1 MDHKHIHYS
10 SIQDIYTLLRN
21 DDEIVVGMMG
31 AEPQLFLQGLHTVF
45 PKLNH
50 LRITNC
56 LPMGHYPIYTNPQ
69 LAKYVQIDSWFLS
82 PVLRKAYVNGNISYI
97 PSHLHMAAVRYLQ
110 TKKPRIYVGAA
121 SMPDTKGNL
130 TLSLSNVYEK
140 RIMEAADIVILEV
153 NPNFPKTFGDTEITL
168 DNVDYLVLAEYT
180 VPELTDAPITEKD
193 AIIGRFIAEQIPDGA
208 CLQLGIGA
216 IPNAVANALT
226 HKKDLGVHTE
236 MLTSGFLKLF
246 QAGAITNQ
254 KKQLHRGK
262 FVCAFVAGDA
272 ALYQFVH
279 NNPDVLIMDAHHTNH
294 PDVIRQNDQQISIN
308 ATMEVDLTGQCCS
321 ESIGSQQYSGTGGQ
335 SDTANGATRSK
346 GGKSF
351 ITLHATTIVKDPI
364 TNQVKEISKIVPQ
377 LKPGAIVSLSRNDVD
392 YVVTEYGIA
401 ALRGTTVTER
411 VRRLI
416 AIAHPQFRESLIR
429 DAKQLGLI

>member
-1 MDHKHIHYS
+1 MKKLTFVAIT
-10 SIQDIYTLLRN
+10 DIYALLQDQ
-21 DDEIVVGMMG
+21 DDIVVGMMG
-31 AEPQLFLQGLHTVF
+31 VEPQLFLKSLHTVF

-56 LPMGHYPIYTNPQ
+56 LPMGNYPIYTDAQ
-69 LAKYVQIDSWFLS
+69 FAKHVQIDSWFLS
-82 PVLRKAYVNGNISYI
+82 PVLRKAYAHGNITFI
-97 PSHLHMAAVRYLQ
+97 PNHLHMAAVRFLQ
-110 TKKPRIYVGAA
+110 TRKPRVYVGAA
-121 SMPDTKGNL
+121 SMPDGKGNL

-140 RIMEAADIVILEV
+140 RMLEAADLVILEV
-153 NPNFPKTFGDTEITL
+153 NPHFPKTFGDTTVTL
-168 DNVDYLVLAEYT
+168 EDVDYLVRADYP
-180 VPELTDAPITEKD
+180 VPELKDAPITEKD
-193 AIIGRFIAEQIPDGA
+193 LTIGHLIAEQIPDGA

-216 IPNAVANALT
+216 IPNAVANALV

-236 MLTSGFLKLF
+236 MLTTGFLKLY

-272 ALYQFVH
+272 SLYQFID
-279 NNPDVLIMDAHHTNH
+279 NNPDVLIMDAHYTNQ
-294 PDVIRQNDQQISIN
+294 PEVIRQNDHQISIN

-335 SDTANGATRSK
+335 SDTVNGATRSK

-351 ITLHATTIVKDPI
+351 ITLHSTTTIKDPI
-364 TNQVKEISKIVPQ
+364 TDENKEISKIVPQ

-392 YVVTEYGIA
+392 HVVTEYGIA
-401 ALRGTTVTER
+401 SLRGATVSER
-411 VRRLI
+411 VTRLI
-416 AIAHPQFRESLIR
+416 AIAHPQFRDSLR
-429 DAKQLGLI
+429 HEAKQLGLL